1 MIHIRKNK
9 KQFIINCIVLIFLLS
24 IYSISEY
31 ILSLYNLTFMYI
43 VMYIFYF
50 SFFILLIIIL
60 TQLMGIL
67 YTISKKQSVKLS
79 LRFMSGIG
87 VAAVICFMIISFI
100 FGFFLFAFS
109 YTPEHVVVKDGKQM
123 VACVNSFLQ
132 VNVDYYDYVNKFVR
146 GNKLKINEDYGNGGY
161 DPFQSNQMPEVE
173 RYIYFD
179 DNGEVTKSN
188 WLN

>member
-1 MIHIRKNK
+1 
-9 KQFIINCIVLIFLLS
+9 
-24 IYSISEY
+24 
-31 ILSLYNLTFMYI
+31 
-43 VMYIFYF
+43 
-50 SFFILLIIIL
+50 
-60 TQLMGIL
+60 
-67 YTISKKQSVKLS
+67 
-79 LRFMSGIG
+79 
-87 VAAVICFMIISFI
+87 
-100 FGFFLFAFS
+100 
-109 YTPEHVVVKDGKQM
+109 M